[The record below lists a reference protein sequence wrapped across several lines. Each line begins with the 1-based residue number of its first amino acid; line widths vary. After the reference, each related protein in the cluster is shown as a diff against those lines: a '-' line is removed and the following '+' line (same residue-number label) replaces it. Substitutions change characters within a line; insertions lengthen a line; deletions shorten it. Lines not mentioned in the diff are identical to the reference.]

1 MSILPFLQRI
11 SYTILEGTFNPL
23 SLTENFNNL
32 VQSKTLQISSLN
44 PDKYSL
50 SPTYDDAY
58 NNLALTLRFL
68 GKPEEARVVG
78 VDILNANPKLSVEG
92 YAEKLPY
99 KNKACSLFLIS
110 GPRRQGL
117 SRIGIFTTSCGR
129 TVNPKS
135 ACYLP

>member
-50 SPTYDDAY
+50 RPTYDDAY

-68 GKPEEARVVG
+68 GKPEEASVVG

-99 KNKACSLFLIS
+99 KNKARSLFWIS
-110 GPRRQGL
+110 GPRMQGL
-117 SRIGIFTTSCGR
+117 SRIR
-129 TVNPKS
+129 
-135 ACYLP
+135 YLQHLVVAL